1 MENEMRYQINYA
13 PLWKLMIDRRM
24 MVRDLSRQTKISHQT
39 LAKMKKTNCSVTLE
53 TLLRIC
59 TVLQCR
65 IEDVVVF
72 ERVK

>member
-24 MVRDLSRQTKISHQT
+24 MVRDLSRQTKISHPT

>member
-59 TVLQCR
+59 TVLKCR